1 MLQKI
6 IKKSADIAV
15 EHPIIIIS
23 IFILITAF
31 SIYNL
36 QFLEVDTAIKSMIP
50 DDMPSRVKIDKIES
64 IFGGTEMV
72 QLTIQGDDVLKPQ
85 LLKKMQYISNELE
98 KLKEVDKVNS
108 PFTVNTIEGKNNEL
122 LIENAVSQIPEN
134 NSQKE
139 ALKNRLQDSELVM
152 GKVFSSDFKAANISV
167 ILSDEY
173 SDNLL
178 LEKINN
184 ILDKADQQFA
194 SQAEIFKSGLPIIRA
209 LNAEMMQRDMRI
221 LMPLGLIIMLVFL
234 FLCFKQLR
242 GVLLPFAVVVM
253 SILFSFA
260 LIPLLGWKFQL
271 ITIILPVVLIAVTN
285 DYGIHIIA
293 EYQEL
298 AASEEM
304 DGTLISRKSL
314 LMLGAPVA
322 ASGITTIVGL
332 MSLSSHIIVPAKQMG
347 ILAGAGIAFAL
358 TASIFFLPAV
368 LSLLEVKTPLEEDRS
383 AAYLRG
389 ELEGVSLEK
398 ADSSEKN
405 DKAVNAEN
413 QNKMSEQILNTGQSR
428 SGLIRRILINTARIV
443 TRRPKTIVI
452 TTLLL
457 LILLSFGIF
466 QLQVDTNPISFYEED
481 SEIVKAN
488 NIVNKY
494 FGGANSISIVAEG
507 NMQSAEVMGK
517 ISEFGIRV
525 EEFENIS
532 QVSSIAEIMRIMNRE
547 LHNGDPEYE
556 KIPEIDNAVSQY
568 LLLFSMS
575 GSLDK
580 LLDFNREHALLI
592 AQIPSNST
600 NKIREALNKIKA
612 EINEIENNIF
622 ILVGGFGDLLA
633 DLVNAVVKGQIISL
647 IVSVLLVAVVVMLLF
662 GSFTA
667 GIFASIPL
675 ITALISL
682 FSLMGYLNINLD
694 MITAML
700 SSIMIGVGVDYT
712 IHFLWRYRIEHQ
724 KLESRKAVVKTLAT
738 SGRGITFNALSVIV
752 GFSLLFVSSFLPIK
766 FFAFL
771 VTVSIAA
778 CLLGALV
785 ILPAAVIIFEPDFLE
800 SDNDK
805 FLNY

>member
-15 EHPIIIIS
+15 EHPIIIII

-36 QFLEVDTAIKSMIP
+36 QFIEVDTAIKSMIP
-50 DDMPSRVKIDKIES
+50 EDMPSRVRIEKIES
-64 IFGGTEMV
+64 IFGGTEMM
-72 QLTIQGDDVLKPQ
+72 QLTVKAEDVLETQ

-108 PFTVNTIEGKNNEL
+108 PFTINIIEGKNNEL
-122 LIENAVSQIPEN
+122 IIENAVREIPE
-134 NSQKE
+134 SDIEKE
-139 ALKNRLQDSELVM
+139 ALKNRLQGSELVM

-167 ILSDEY
+167 ILSDNY

-178 LEKINN
+178 LEKVNN
-184 ILDKADQQFA
+184 ILEKADQKFA
-194 SQAEIFKSGLPIIRA
+194 SQADILKSGLPILRA
-209 LNAEMMQRDMRI
+209 VNAEMMQKDMRI
-221 LMPLGLIIMLVFL
+221 LMPLGLIVMLVFL

-242 GVLLPFAVVVM
+242 GVILPFIVVLM

-260 LIPLLGWKFQL
+260 LIPFLGWKFQL

-298 AASEEM
+298 AATGEKNAA
-304 DGTLISRKSL
+304 LITKKSI
-314 LMLGAPVA
+314 LMLGAPVL

-332 MSLSSHIIVPAKQMG
+332 LSLSTHIVVPAEQMG

-358 TASIFFLPAV
+358 VASLFFLPAV
-368 LSLLEVKTPLEEDRS
+368 LSLLKPKTPLKEDRS

-389 ELEGVSLEK
+389 EFEEERVEK
-398 ADSSEKN
+398 ELKSNNGMWVKK
-405 DKAVNAEN
+405 KAN
-413 QNKMSEQILNTGQSR
+413 NKQSKTGI
-428 SGLIRRILINTARIV
+428 IRRILIKIAHLV
-443 TRRPKTIVI
+443 TRKPKAILI
-452 TTLLL
+452 TTLLVI
-457 LILLSFGIF
+457 ILLSFGIF
-466 QLQVDTNPISFYEED
+466 RLQVDTNPISFYEKE
-481 SEIVKAN
+481 SEIVQAN

-507 NMQSAEVMGK
+507 NMQTAEIMQK
-517 ISEFGIRV
+517 ISDFGL
-525 EEFENIS
+525 ELEGFENIS
-532 QVSSIAEIMRIMNRE
+532 QVNSIAEIMRIMNRE

-556 KIPEIDNAVSQY
+556 KIPETNNAISQY

-580 LLDFNREHALLI
+580 LLDFNRRHALLI

-600 NKIREALNKIKA
+600 NHIRAVLSKIKT
-612 EINEIENNIF
+612 EIAKMSDNIF

-633 DLVNAVVKGQIISL
+633 DLVNAVVRGQIISL
-647 IVSVLLVAVVVMLLF
+647 IVSIFLVALVVMVLF
-662 GSFTA
+662 SSVIA
-667 GIFASIPL
+667 GLFAAIPL
-675 ITALISL
+675 LTALISL

-724 KLESRKAVVKTLAT
+724 KLESKKAVIKTLAT

-752 GFSLLFVSSFLPIK
+752 GFSLLFASSFLPIK

-778 CLLGALV
+778 CLFGALV
-785 ILPAAVIIFEPDFLE
+785 ILPAAVIIFEPDFLK
-800 SDNDK
+800 SNRD
-805 FLNY
+805 